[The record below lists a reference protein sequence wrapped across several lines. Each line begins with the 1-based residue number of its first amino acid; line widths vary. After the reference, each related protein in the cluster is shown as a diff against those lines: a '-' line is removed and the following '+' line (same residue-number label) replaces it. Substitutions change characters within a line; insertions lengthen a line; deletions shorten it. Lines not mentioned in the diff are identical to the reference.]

1 MNNNTMNSGWL
12 GAGVVDLSRI
22 GGPASA
28 MARPRHGKVVVF
40 GDPTATPRSGVQQLA

>member
-1 MNNNTMNSGWL
+1 MNNYTMNSGWL

-22 GGPASA
+22 GGLASA